1 MIMPK
6 SSDLLQFG
14 GSVRQGILWRHA
26 DVTDSAR
33 ALAQAH
39 LCGPT
44 AALVLGEALAGVALL
59 SHELTQPEEAIAL
72 HLRVKGP
79 IRGVTVEATRDGALR
94 GYPRIKIL
102 NDLDGNEE
110 ILSAPALGQSGEAQI
125 LRSVPGR
132 LISRAGVDAAPPA
145 IEKIVNRYLNHSLQ
159 RTAFA
164 VILAIPYVDGVD
176 LARAVLVEC
185 PPGGDQHTFARLYA
199 RVGDGSFAEAL
210 EMADGAHGF
219 CEEIGLPA
227 GEAEPPRPLRFAC
240 RCSEERAMATLATL
254 QPEELRDMAAAGK
267 PADIYCHMCGRQ
279 YSFDTGTLLRL
290 ADEHGD
296 TQTGEAPHA

>member
-6 SSDLLQFG
+6 SSDLLQTG
-14 GSVRQGILWRHA
+14 GSVRQGIRWCHA

-59 SHELTQPEEAIAL
+59 SYELTLPEETLAI

-79 IRGVTVEATRDGALR
+79 IQGVVVEAARDGALR
-94 GYPRIKIL
+94 GYPQVKIL
-102 NDLDGNEE
+102 NDLDGSEE
-110 ILSAPALGQSGEAQI
+110 VLSAPALGQAGEAQI

-132 LISRAGVDAAPPA
+132 LVSRAAIDAAPPA
-145 IEKIVNRYLNHSLQ
+145 VEKIVNRYLNHSLQ

-164 VILAIPYVDGVD
+164 VILALPYVDGVD

-185 PPGGDQHTFARLYA
+185 PPGGDRRAFARLRA
-199 RVGDGSFAEAL
+199 RVEDGSLAEAL
-210 EMADGAHGF
+210 EMADGAQGF
-219 CEEIGLPA
+219 REEIGLPDID
-227 GEAEPPRPLRFAC
+227 AEPPRPLRFAC
-240 RCSEERAMATLATL
+240 RCSPERAQAALAAL
-254 QPEELRDMAAAGK
+254 KPEELRDMAAAGR
-267 PADIYCHMCGRQ
+267 PADIFCHLCGRH
-279 YSFDTGTLLRL
+279 YAFETGHLLLL
-290 ADEHGD
+290 ADRSGHPPAGGPSD
-296 TQTGEAPHA
+296 A